1 MIDVHYHLLYG
12 VDDGP
17 KELKASLALAE
28 ASIAEG
34 VTHIVATPHAS
45 YRHDFDPAVNQ
56 AKLAELKQQ
65 LGNRVTLGLGCDFQL
80 SRDNIGDAFERPA
93 KYTINGGRYLLVEF
107 PDAAISPIISEALY
121 EFTVRGIVPII
132 THPERNFTLA
142 AKPAMLKPWIR
153 CGCLVQITAA
163 SLVGKF
169 DAPAQSVCHY
179 LLKRHWVHL
188 VASDAHHIAR
198 RPPMMKPAYEALKRA
213 YGVETADRLCIL
225 NPRAIFDGQLLPQQP
240 ELLGL
245 DEDMP
250 HRRRNILARLFKR

>member
-17 KELKASLALAE
+17 KELEASLALAE

-45 YRHDFDPAVNQ
+45 YRYDFDPAVNQ
-56 AKLAELKQQ
+56 AKLAELNQR
-65 LGNRVTLGLGCDFQL
+65 LGGRVTLGLGCDFQL
-80 SRDNIGDAFERPA
+80 SRDNVSDALEHPA

-107 PDAAISPIISEALY
+107 PDVAIPPGTSEVLY

-142 AKPAMLKPWIR
+142 AKPEMLKPWIR
-153 CGCLVQITAA
+153 SGCLVQITAA
-163 SLVGKF
+163 SLAGEF
-169 DAPAQSVCHY
+169 DARAQSISHH
-179 LLKRHWVHL
+179 LLKKQWVHL
-188 VASDAHHIAR
+188 VASDAHNIVK
-198 RPPMMKPAYEALKRA
+198 RPPMMKPAYESLKKD
-213 YGVETADRLCIL
+213 YGVETADRLCLI
-225 NPRAIFDGQLLPQQP
+225 NPRAIFDDQPLPRQP
-240 ELLGL
+240 EPLDL

-250 HRRRNILARLFKR
+250 YRGRSIFARIFKR